1 MKKVYVA
8 IIGCGTVG
16 GGTLDILTENRE
28 VIMRKSGAEF
38 EVKKILDKYPEKLAG
53 KVSADKLASSLDEI
67 LADPEIS
74 VVVETMGGVEPAK
87 TFILK
92 CFAAGKNVVS
102 ANKELIAKHWGE
114 LEAAAKANGVGFYF
128 EASCVGGVPVIRTL
142 TESLQGDNITSI
154 AGIFNGTTNFIL
166 SKMTDEG
173 SDYAEVLKEAQKL
186 GFAEANPTADV
197 EGYDAAYKLS
207 VLSSLAFG
215 EYVPYT
221 AIDRK
226 GITGVTSADIAAARA
241 GGYVIKLIASG
252 VKTADGLDV
261 SVAPTFVPVSDPLSG
276 ISGSFNAFRLHG
288 DMVDDVMLTGRGA
301 GARPTGSAIVSDVVY
316 CAQCTEPEYPPFA
329 IGSADD
335 KIRTVRAKKKYF
347 FSVSGADVTAV
358 EKAIGDLKTESVVL
372 DLNSGRVEIFTAPV
386 GKSDLIAAIDEVKK
400 AVAGASVGE
409 VFGIL
414 E

>member
-114 LEAAAKANGVGFYF
+114 LEAAAKDNGVGFYF

-261 SVAPTFVPVSDPLSG
+261 SVAPTFVPAFGHKRLVQRVQTARRYG
-276 ISGSFNAFRLHG
+276 GRRNAYG
-288 DMVDDVMLTGRGA
+288 QG
-301 GARPTGSAIVSDVVY
+301 
-316 CAQCTEPEYPPFA
+316 
-329 IGSADD
+329 
-335 KIRTVRAKKKYF
+335 
-347 FSVSGADVTAV
+347 
-358 EKAIGDLKTESVVL
+358 
-372 DLNSGRVEIFTAPV
+372 SGRKTYRQRDRFRRR
-386 GKSDLIAAIDEVKK
+386 LLC
-400 AVAGASVGE
+400 SVYRTRISSVRDRLG
-409 VFGIL
+409 GR
-414 E
+414 